1 MTARVLVVD
10 DHVLVRQ
17 GIVRLLQ
24 DETDIEVVGEAS
36 NGFEAVNKAR
46 DLEVDI
52 VLMDLYMAGLDGVAT
67 TRLIK
72 RDLPNVEVIIVTA
85 SDEEDDLLEA
95 IQAGARGYV
104 IKSVDISDLIQQI
117 RQVLTGGVGMT
128 NDLTTKLVTGLAR
141 RGSKSLNA
149 DLTKRDSLTEREKE
163 VLGLI
168 AQGATNKEIAASLF
182 ISENTVRAHVR
193 TLMQKLHM
201 DNRTQLAVYGVHEGY
216 TVNGRAGNPRLGV
229 SRKQAAA
236 ARPR

>member
-1 MTARVLVVD
+1 MTARILVVD

-46 DLEVDI
+46 DLEADI
-52 VLMDLYMAGLDGVAT
+52 VLMDLYMSGLDGVAT

-72 RDLPNVEVIIVTA
+72 RELPNVEVIIVTA
-85 SDEEDDLLEA
+85 SDDEDDLFEA

-104 IKSVDISDLIQQI
+104 VKSVDISDLIQQI

-193 TLMQKLHM
+193 TLMQKLHL
-201 DNRTQLAVYGVHEGY
+201 DNRTQLAVYVVHEGL
-216 TVNGRAGNPRLGV
+216 TVNGRERYPVAGFSKN
-229 SRKQAAA
+229 
-236 ARPR
+236 

>member
-17 GIVRLLQ
+17 GIVRLLR

-36 NGFEAVNKAR
+36 SGFEAVNKAR
-46 DLEVDI
+46 DLEADI
-52 VLMDLYMAGLDGVAT
+52 ILMDLYMAGLDGVST

-72 RDLPNVEVIIVTA
+72 RELPKVEVIIVTA
-85 SDEEDDLLEA
+85 SEEEDDLFEA

-104 IKSVDISDLIQQI
+104 IKSVDISDLVQQI

-128 NDLTTKLVTGLAR
+128 YDLTTKLVTGLAR
-141 RGSKSLNA
+141 RGSKLLNA
-149 DLTKRDSLTEREKE
+149 DLAQRDSLTDREKE

-193 TLMQKLHM
+193 
-201 DNRTQLAVYGVHEGY
+201 
-216 TVNGRAGNPRLGV
+216 
-229 SRKQAAA
+229 
-236 ARPR
+236 RPRTRNADAKTALAAKPE

>member
-17 GIVRLLQ
+17 GIERLLR
-24 DETDIEVVGEAS
+24 DETGIEVVGEAS
-36 NGFEAVNKAR
+36 NGFEAVNKAKE
-46 DLEVDI
+46 LEADI

-72 RDLPNVEVIIVTA
+72 RELPNVEVIIVTA
-85 SDEEDDLLEA
+85 SEEEDDLFEA

-104 IKSVDISDLIQQI
+104 MKSVDISELILQI

-128 NDLTTKLVTGLAR
+128 HELTTKLVTGLAR
-141 RGSKSLNA
+141 RCSKSLNA
-149 DLTKRDSLTEREKE
+149 DLTKQDSLTDREKE

-168 AQGATNKEIAASLF
+168 SQGATNKEIAASLF

-193 TLMQKLHM
+193 TLMQKLHL
-201 DNRTQLAVYGVHEGY
+201 DNRTQLAVYGVHEGL
-216 TVNGRAGNPRLGV
+216 TVNGRAGAPELGV
-229 SRKQAAA
+229 SKR
-236 ARPR
+236 

>member
-46 DLEVDI
+46 DLEADI
-52 VLMDLYMAGLDGVAT
+52 VLMDLYMSGLDGVAT

-72 RDLPNVEVIIVTA
+72 RELPNVEVIIVTA
-85 SDEEDDLLEA
+85 SDDEDDLFEA

-193 TLMQKLHM
+193 TLMQKLHL
-201 DNRTQLAVYGVHEGY
+201 DNRTQLAVYGVHEGL
-216 TVNGRAGNPRLGV
+216 TVNGRERYPVAGFSKN
-229 SRKQAAA
+229 
-236 ARPR
+236 